1 MTVSEL
7 AKMDIDKLWELYA
20 NERTQLVKDELVIR
34 YLPLVQQVAGRL
46 KIGLPQSVEINELVN
61 SGIIGLI
68 ASIDNFEPERGF
80 KFETFAGARIRGS
93 ILDSL
98 RDYDWMPRS
107 IRTKVKTLEA
117 ALVKLEGDLG
127 RVPSDEEI
135 CKELDVDLDSYYH
148 MLDEVKVASILSLD
162 QPFMSPEGEKSTMGE
177 LLEDEDAPDMDGEI
191 EWAEAKALAKK
202 MIETLNQQE
211 RLVIALYYYED
222 LTLREVG
229 EVLGISESR
238 VSQIHSK
245 IMITLKGKLM
255 QRLVAKGKSA

>member
-1 MTVSEL
+1 MTVAEL
-7 AKMDIDKLWELYA
+7 AKMEIEQLWNLYST
-20 NERTQLVKDELVIR
+20 EGQQTIKDELVVR
-34 YLPLVQQVAGRL
+34 YIPLVQQVAGRL
-46 KIGLPQSVEINELVN
+46 KIGLPNSVELDELVN

-68 ASIDNFEPERGF
+68 ASIDNFEPDRGF
-80 KFETFAGARIRGS
+80 KFETFAVARIRGS

-117 ALVKLEGDLG
+117 ALVKLEGKLG

-135 CKELDVDLDSYYH
+135 CALLEIDLDTYYQ

-162 QPFMSPEGEKSTMGE
+162 QPFHTPDGETSSMSE
-177 LLEDEDAPDMDGEI
+177 LLEDEDSPDVNGDI
-191 EWAEAKALAKK
+191 EWEEAKRLTKKLIEALS
-202 MIETLNQQE
+202 QQE
-211 RLVIALYYYED
+211 RLVVALYYYEE

-245 IMITLKGKLM
+245 IMLTLKGKLKLLLES
-255 QRLVAKGKSA
+255 RGRKR